1 MGIVSHQMGNM
12 PVEVLNLGEEIYGI
26 IFNEWKV
33 SPVEGCDGQNHIAS
47 E

>member
-1 MGIVSHQMGNM
+1 MGNM